1 MSASFRQAKKM
12 NEFRQPR
19 KLATLNFDCSQRGQH
34 VREGGGSKEGDI
46 LSFSSARWNLILS
59 RLSGRPASSSSALL
73 CVAMSSD
80 QCQGPQQDK
89 MKHKRLPPSFLRRN
103 IWPTI
108 PVAVWSIGTASNE
121 AEHINFF
128 IHSPCGPKLFIKET
142 LSLRAAVMARPLT
155 SADS

>member
-1 MSASFRQAKKM
+1 MGS
-12 NEFRQPR
+12 
-19 KLATLNFDCSQRGQH
+19 
-34 VREGGGSKEGDI
+34 GGSTDRKSRQEGDI

-108 PVAVWSIGTASNE
+108 PVWSIGTASNKD
-121 AEHINFF
+121 EHINFF